1 MFLDLGPSSLL
12 LLALSLIALA
22 VKVWALVDALV
33 RPATAYV
40 SAGKL
45 TKPIWVA
52 ILAVTVLLGLR
63 GTFGIFGL
71 LGMIAALVYLLDV
84 RPALREL
91 GSGGSRGPWG

>member
-1 MFLDLGPSSLL
+1 MLLDLGPSSLL

-22 VKVWALVDALV
+22 VKLWALVDALI
-33 RPATAYV
+33 RPAQAYV

-52 ILAVTVLLGLR
+52 ILAVSVLLGLR
-63 GTFGIFGL
+63 STFGIFGL

-84 RPALREL
+84 RPAVRQL
-91 GSGGSRGPWG
+91 GSGGSPGPWG

>member
-1 MFLDLGPSSLL
+1 MLLDLGPSSLL

-33 RPATAYV
+33 RPAAAYV
-40 SAGKL
+40 SADKL

-84 RPALREL
+84 RPAVREV
-91 GSGGSRGPWG
+91 GGSRGPWG